1 MPSKKRK
8 NLFYI
13 LLIPVG
19 IVFVV
24 TACAYG
30 YMAFTIANA
39 AGDAAKQAGHPL
51 FSWLRTNGDWLMLT
65 ELGVLAVLTIG
76 AMVLE
81 AKQDA
86 DESQE
91 QAE

>member
-1 MPSKKRK
+1 MPRKKPK
-8 NLFYI
+8 NLFYF
-13 LLIPVG
+13 LLIPAG
-19 IVFVV
+19 IVFTV

-51 FSWLRTNGDWLMLT
+51 FAWLRTNGDWLMLV

-86 DESQE
+86 KAVQQPE
-91 QAE
+91 